1 MLVLGDVCIAVH
13 AEHLWVRV
21 DGEGVDG
28 FQVALILQRDR
39 EGGAGVGKEACICA
53 VGTTCMHYRV

>member
-1 MLVLGDVCIAVH
+1 MH

-21 DGEGVDG
+21 DGESVDG

-39 EGGAGVGKEACICA
+39 EGRVRVGKEAYKCT
-53 VGTTCMHYRV
+53 VGTTCVHYKGVMWCGVV